1 MFENRSA
8 TSYKSIAYIQFMVKY
23 DDLKSDPSFGH
34 TCIWKPFTKKCFVA
48 SLVAYG
54 PVVPID
60 YRQSDLETGQNLI
73 RKAQEEKL
81 LTALQ
86 GSII

>member
-1 MFENRSA
+1 MTLKVTLHLDIHVFENP
-8 TSYKSIAYIQFMVKY
+8 
-23 DDLKSDPSFGH
+23 LP
-34 TCIWKPFTKKCFVA
+34 KKCFVA
-48 SLVAYG
+48 SLVEYG